1 MKRVSTSDYLI
12 AYRDSQA
19 VHYKGAHHWV
29 EIKKVKKR
37 VSLSLGAMCRHGS
50 GREGQPDGAD
60 SCQCRGRKGQATGPM
75 RGAVTALGQP
85 DKQLPGAGTAQIQ

>member
-1 MKRVSTSDYLI
+1 
-12 AYRDSQA
+12 
-19 VHYKGAHHWV
+19 
-29 EIKKVKKR
+29 
-37 VSLSLGAMCRHGS
+37 MCRHGS

-85 DKQLPGAGTAQIQ
+85 DKPIPGAGTAQIQ